1 MKLPQ
6 NADCSLRKKIIVSF
20 IKIRGTLWHRRAE
33 YLPGRNFPPNS
44 RMTSSHFSFESSLAK
59 PTPRLT
65 PWLSRSMRVDITYTH
80 SRVTALCPPEIKV
93 AHTRLASDESTVP
106 ELIQVLG
113 SQPAGVVSHKLGGRL
128 PLLSAR
134 PAVTPATLKRTPLS

>member
-1 MKLPQ
+1 M
-6 NADCSLRKKIIVSF
+6 AS
-20 IKIRGTLWHRRAE
+20 
-33 YLPGRNFPPNS
+33 PGRVFTGQELSAELAYDIFTLLLRVES
-44 RMTSSHFSFESSLAK
+44 RETDATTDAVVVSQYARRYHLH
-59 PTPRLT
+59 
-65 PWLSRSMRVDITYTH
+65 TH
-80 SRVTALCPPEIKV
+80 SRVTALCPPEIKL